1 MSTHNSVDSQS
12 VSRAD
17 NPRRVVFMG
26 TPAFVVPVFDAL
38 VMDPSVS
45 VVAACVPPDRPRGR
59 GRAMEAA
66 PVKQRATEL
75 DTPVFQPGTL
85 RNPEAVAELRAF
97 APDVIVVAAYG
108 RILPTAV
115 LNLPRFGCLN
125 LHPSLLPA
133 YRGPSPV
140 VGALLAGDDTT
151 GVTLMLMDEG
161 MDTGPIIAQRT
172 RVVAP
177 HDDADSLTAALF
189 SDGSDL
195 LLQNLGDWMAG
206 AVKPHPQD
214 DARATYTT
222 KIERADG
229 AVDWELPAEVLA
241 RRRRAYAPWPGLYTR
256 WEGKELKLLDVAA
269 VTTTA
274 VSPGLVVSA
283 DGAEISIGTGAGILT
298 VNQLQLEGRRPATAA
313 EFLRGYPQF
322 VGAQLPGDG
331 TGRQ

>member
-1 MSTHNSVDSQS
+1 MSTHNSIDSQP

-26 TPAFVVPVFDAL
+26 TPAFVVPVLDAL

-45 VVAACVPPDRPRGR
+45 VVTACVPPDRPRGR

-75 DTPVFQPGTL
+75 DIPVFQPGTL
-85 RNPEAVAELRAF
+85 RSPEAVAELRAF
-97 APDVIVVAAYG
+97 APDIIVVAAYG

-140 VGALLAGDDTT
+140 VSALLAGDDTT

-269 VTTTA
+269 VATTEVA
-274 VSPGLVVSA
+274 PGLVVSA

-298 VNQLQLEGRRPATAA
+298 VNQLQLEGRRPATAG

>member
-1 MSTHNSVDSQS
+1 M
-12 VSRAD
+12 
-17 NPRRVVFMG
+17 
-26 TPAFVVPVFDAL
+26 
-38 VMDPSVS
+38 
-45 VVAACVPPDRPRGR
+45 
-59 GRAMEAA
+59 
-66 PVKQRATEL
+66 
-75 DTPVFQPGTL
+75 
-85 RNPEAVAELRAF
+85 
-97 APDVIVVAAYG
+97 AAYG

-177 HDDADSLTAALF
+177 DDDAVSLTAALF
-189 SDGSDL
+189 TDGSDL

-206 AVKPHPQD
+206 AIKPHPQD

-241 RRRRAYAPWPGLYTR
+241 RRRRAYATLARAIYALGR
-256 WEGKELKLLDVAA
+256 Q
-269 VTTTA
+269 
-274 VSPGLVVSA
+274 
-283 DGAEISIGTGAGILT
+283 GAEIAGCC
-298 VNQLQLEGRRPATAA
+298 RRCDNRSRAR
-313 EFLRGYPQF
+313 FGGQRRRY
-322 VGAQLPGDG
+322 
-331 TGRQ
+331 

>member
-1 MSTHNSVDSQS
+1 MSTHNSVDSQP

-26 TPAFVVPVFDAL
+26 TPAFVVPVFDTL

-59 GRAMEAA
+59 GRTMEAA

-75 DTPVFQPGTL
+75 EIPVFQPGTL
-85 RNPEAVAELRAF
+85 RSPEAVAELRAF

-108 RILPTAV
+108 RILPAAV

-125 LHPSLLPA
+125 LHPSLLPT

-151 GVTLMLMDEG
+151 GVTLMLLDEG

-177 HDDADSLTAALF
+177 HDDAVSLTAALF

-206 AVKPHPQD
+206 SIKPHPQD

-229 AVDWELPAEVLA
+229 AVDWEFPAEVLA

-256 WEGKELKLLDVAA
+256 WEGKELKLLDVFA
-269 VTTTA
+269 VATTEVA
-274 VSPGLVVSA
+274 PGLVVSA

>member
-1 MSTHNSVDSQS
+1 
-12 VSRAD
+12 
-17 NPRRVVFMG
+17 
-26 TPAFVVPVFDAL
+26 
-38 VMDPSVS
+38 
-45 VVAACVPPDRPRGR
+45 
-59 GRAMEAA
+59 MEAA

-75 DTPVFQPGTL
+75 DIPVFQPGTL
-85 RNPEAVAELRAF
+85 RSPEAVAELRAF
-97 APDVIVVAAYG
+97 APDIIVVAAYG

-256 WEGKELKLLDVAA
+256 WEGKELKLLDVFA
-269 VTTTA
+269 VATTEVA
-274 VSPGLVVSA
+274 PGLVVSA